1 MTQPAGEYDFIH
13 RIVSTSPIPVDMSQH
28 PDSLLSFCARTV
40 EEKRFSVVW
49 RRRTSTIRARERGV
63 RRGAVHRKGGV
74 EMRGGGAATLA
85 GRRVREEKHAV
96 ILVLE

>member
-28 PDSLLSFCARTV
+28 PDSLLSFCTRNAG
-40 EEKRFSVVW
+40 EERFSVVW
-49 RRRTSTIRARERGV
+49 RRRTSTIRARER
-63 RRGAVHRKGGV
+63 AVHRKGGV

-85 GRRVREEKHAV
+85 GRRAREEKHAV